1 MTDLEKRY
9 QDAIRKC
16 GGAAGL
22 LALPD
27 GVKAV
32 LKAVTDLEIKTALL
46 EMIATTKVID
56 TERRT
61 V

>member
-32 LKAVTDLEIKTALL
+32 LKAVTDLETKTALL
-46 EMIATTKVID
+46 EMIAATKGIR
-56 TERRT
+56 EAR
-61 V
+61 